1 MIVYKTK
8 TGYHYKK
15 YCNGKK
21 KRISKNEYEKLKV
34 KLKVKN
40 KKGGSSNTSK
50 TPHKQLTPHTQLIVY
65 NHNGLHDT
73 FLLPCYL
80 LPSSLINYMS
90 ESRKYSKFLQNEM
103 VQGLYNNNMYK
114 KFMSSLNVDPKYPTK
129 FLDILKSSYIENVEQ
144 SYKNKKVIK
153 LETKWWY
160 KVIDYGRINTVK
172 PVRSFICF
180 NDSKDLLFRN
190 ITEIDSLKYSK
201 NHMNPIEASLLAI
214 CSTDFNT
221 YTPGEYRAIGCD
233 MKGGEYEPKPKP
245 EPEPIIPIPPPGENT
260 SQLDYN
266 YTDYTEVD
274 GVYMSSTVYISN
286 KYKDQ
291 ILAKLIADSEDAVY
305 FLNYYYNS
313 NSYNENNNSNNNN
326 NYIREARNIL
336 YENCIKYIN
345 IDNFITLIKIENGKI
360 IKMKYYFAPFLFL
373 FQKINL
379 LNIRSDGIIYNSKIQ
394 YTFFKLVLKNCKKY
408 MEEQKNI
415 KLMISDTITPQK
427 NSFLL
432 L

>member
-40 KKGGSSNTSK
+40 KKGGSSNTPNGNISIR
-50 TPHKQLTPHTQLIVY
+50 HKVLKVY

-80 LPSSLINYMS
+80 LPSSLTNYMS
-90 ESRKYSKFLQNEM
+90 EYRKYSKFLQNEM
-103 VQGLYNNNMYK
+103 EQGLYNNKMYK
-114 KFMSSLNVDPKYPTK
+114 KFMSSLNVDPKYPKK
-129 FLDILKSSYIENVEQ
+129 FLDILKSGCIKNHEQ
-144 SYKNKKVIK
+144 SNRIDKDIK
-153 LETKWWY
+153 LETKWWH

-172 PVRSFICF
+172 PVKCM

-190 ITEIDSLKYSK
+190 ITEIDSMKYSN
-201 NHMNPIEASLLAI
+201 NHMNTNDWGASLLAI

-221 YTPGEYRAIGCD
+221 YTIEEYSAIGYD
-233 MKGGEYEPKPKP
+233 MKGGEYEP
-245 EPEPIIPIPPPGENT
+245 EPEPIIPIPIPLPGENT

-274 GVYMSSTVYISN
+274 GVYMSSTVNISN

-291 ILAKLIADSEDAVY
+291 MLAALIQDVTDAGY

-313 NSYNENNNSNNNN
+313 NYWNENNCNNMFNSNNNN
-326 NYIREARNIL
+326 NYIRDARNIL

-360 IKMKYYFAPFLFL
+360 IKMKYYFAPYYFLHL
-373 FQKINL
+373 KINL
-379 LNIRSDGIIYNSKIQ
+379 LNIRGDGIIYNSKILQ
-394 YTFFKLVLKNCKKY
+394 HKYHLVDENCKKY

-415 KLMISDTITPQK
+415 KLMMSDTITPQK

>member
-1 MIVYKTK
+1 
-8 TGYHYKK
+8 
-15 YCNGKK
+15 
-21 KRISKNEYEKLKV
+21 
-34 KLKVKN
+34 
-40 KKGGSSNTSK
+40 
-50 TPHKQLTPHTQLIVY
+50 
-65 NHNGLHDT
+65 
-73 FLLPCYL
+73 
-80 LPSSLINYMS
+80 
-90 ESRKYSKFLQNEM
+90 
-103 VQGLYNNNMYK
+103 
-114 KFMSSLNVDPKYPTK
+114 
-129 FLDILKSSYIENVEQ
+129 
-144 SYKNKKVIK
+144 
-153 LETKWWY
+153 
-160 KVIDYGRINTVK
+160 
-172 PVRSFICF
+172 
-180 NDSKDLLFRN
+180 
-190 ITEIDSLKYSK
+190 
-201 NHMNPIEASLLAI
+201 MNSIQASLLAI

-221 YTPGEYRAIGCD
+221 YTGREYRAIGCD
-233 MKGGEYEPKPKP
+233 MKGGEYEPEP
-245 EPEPIIPIPPPGENT
+245 EPEPIIPIPIPPPGENT

-360 IKMKYYFAPFLFL
+360 IKMKYYFAPYYFLHL
-373 FQKINL
+373 KINL
-379 LNIRSDGIIYNSKIQ
+379 LNIRGDGIIYNSKILQ
-394 YTFFKLVLKNCKKY
+394 HKYHLVDENCKKY

-415 KLMISDTITPQK
+415 KLMMSDTITPQK

>member
-21 KRISKNEYEKLKV
+21 KRISKKEFNKLKV

-40 KKGGSSNTSK
+40 KKGGSSNTPNGNISIR
-50 TPHKQLTPHTQLIVY
+50 HKVLKVY

-80 LPSSLINYMS
+80 LPSSLTNYMS
-90 ESRKYSKFLQNEM
+90 EYRKYSKFLQNEM
-103 VQGLYNNNMYK
+103 EQGLYNNKMYK
-114 KFMSSLNVDPKYPTK
+114 KFMSSLNVDPKYPKK
-129 FLDILKSSYIENVEQ
+129 FLDILKSGCIKNHEQ
-144 SYKNKKVIK
+144 SNRIDKDIK
-153 LETKWWY
+153 LETKWWH

-172 PVRSFICF
+172 PVKYL

-190 ITEIDSLKYSK
+190 ITEIDSMNYSK
-201 NHMNPIEASLLAI
+201 NHMNPIQASLLAI

-221 YTPGEYRAIGCD
+221 YTGREYRAIGCD
-233 MKGGEYEPKPKP
+233 MKGGEYEPEP
-245 EPEPIIPIPPPGENT
+245 EPEPIIPIPIPLPGENT

-274 GVYMSSTVYISN
+274 GVYMSSTVNISN

-291 ILAKLIADSEDAVY
+291 MLAALIQDVTDAGY

-313 NSYNENNNSNNNN
+313 NYWNNNNSNNMFNTNNNN

-360 IKMKYYFAPFLFL
+360 IKMKYYFAPYYFLHL
-373 FQKINL
+373 KINL
-379 LNIRSDGIIYNSKIQ
+379 LNIRGDGIIYNSKILQ
-394 YTFFKLVLKNCKKY
+394 HKYHLVDENCKKY

-415 KLMISDTITPQK
+415 KLMMSDTITPQK